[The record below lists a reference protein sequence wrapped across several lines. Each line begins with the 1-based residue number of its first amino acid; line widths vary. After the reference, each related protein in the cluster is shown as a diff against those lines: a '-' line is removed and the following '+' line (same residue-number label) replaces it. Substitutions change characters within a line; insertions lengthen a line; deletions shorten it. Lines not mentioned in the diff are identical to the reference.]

1 MAESREFSAEGSM
14 GNLKRLIVADNVVVS
29 MDFVLRV
36 DGEIIE
42 DSSTSE
48 PIQFLQGTGQVL
60 PSLEGQLYGMAVG
73 DHKEITLTPVEGYGE
88 ENKDAYSDVPRSE
101 FPKEIPLQPGI
112 ELQLKDEDGDVH
124 YARIEKV
131 DARHVR
137 LNFNHALAG
146 KELHFDVRIVALR
159 NASAEEIEHG
169 HAH

>member
-1 MAESREFSAEGSM
+1 MSE
-14 GNLKRLIVADNVVVS
+14 LKRLTVADNVVVS
-29 MDFVLRV
+29 MDFVLKA
-36 DGEIIE
+36 DGEVIE

-73 DHKEITLTPVEGYGE
+73 DHKEITLTPAEGYGE

-159 NASAEEIEHG
+159 NASPEEIEHG
-169 HAH
+169 HAHAGHEH